1 MPVQIKVKIV
11 FPIQVRSTKCHSPRL
26 FFASSTKE
34 ERAKMAILRLEN
46 GTTYTQ
52 QSDIARE
59 LAPLNIQLNRWPV
72 GDNPEIRELLALD
85 ALEDSRKEQVLQ
97 ALDGYFQ
104 QLKETSGYQSRDLIV
119 LHPDIPNLDT
129 LLSKFDKC
137 HIHADDEVR
146 YIVAGEGVFGF
157 VRPDGS
163 QVEVTVQPEEFI
175 NVPANT
181 EHWFYLTDARKIK
194 AVRYFTTTSGW
205 TPQYTDTE
213 IRSCL
218 ATV

>member
-1 MPVQIKVKIV
+1 MSVNQKLKPK
-11 FPIQVRSTKCHSPRL
+11 
-26 FFASSTKE
+26 
-34 ERAKMAILRLEN
+34 KMAILRLED

-52 QSDIARE
+52 LSDITRE
-59 LAPLNIQLNRWPV
+59 LAPLKIQLNSWPV
-72 GDNPEIRELLALD
+72 GDNPEIRELLAKD
-85 ALEDSRKEQVLQ
+85 ALDDNQKEQVLQ
-97 ALDGYFQ
+97 ALDGYFE
-104 QLKETSGYQSRDLIV
+104 QLKETAGYQSRDLIV
-119 LHPDIPNLDT
+119 LHPEIPNLDT

-181 EHWFYLTDARKIK
+181 EHWFYLTAARKVK
-194 AVRYFTTTSGW
+194 AVRYFTTTTGW
-205 TPQYTDTE
+205 TPEYTDTE
-213 IRSCL
+213 IRSRL